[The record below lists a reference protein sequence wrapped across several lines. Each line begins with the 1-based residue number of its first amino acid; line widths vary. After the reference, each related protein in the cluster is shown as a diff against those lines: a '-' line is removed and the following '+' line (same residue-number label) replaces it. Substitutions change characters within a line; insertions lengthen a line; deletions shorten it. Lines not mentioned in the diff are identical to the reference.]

1 MVVPTSL
8 NKNPNQED
16 EGNQDQC
23 ENRQRKKSFVKKFV
37 DALLYNEGDQIDQ
50 SSSQTENEESSQE
63 GPQGDARKQL
73 VLGLQK
79 LGRDRKKNL
88 LVRVTDGLLS
98 TADYSQQDL
107 SNESIKDHVVVN
119 TVNGENAIGE
129 SWRQEG
135 IQDIQRED
143 DQGNKTRV
151 DSVKI
156 ENETD
161 QKDKPTS
168 VSAKFRQRRNEVVS
182 QSTIVGQLGLPN
194 FGFEDENSEEK
205 EEECLSD
212 SSGHRRQKRSVTL
225 SSSELPVQPL
235 RNRDG
240 GKDLELDG
248 HASVEKPPTVEDR
261 SQEEEK
267 DTKSAGDDGNPS
279 ALADKQEVRGLP
291 VSTTIHPAKKR
302 SPKAIKHWLRD
313 LNLYK
318 VCVCFS
324 KNGNKLTLL

>member
-1 MVVPTSL
+1 MVVSTSL

-37 DALLYNEGDQIDQ
+37 DPLLYNEGDQIDQ

-63 GPQGDARKQL
+63 GPQGDARKRM

-79 LGRDRKKNL
+79 LDRDRKKNL
-88 LVRVTDGLLS
+88 LVRVIDRLLS
-98 TADYSQQDL
+98 RSDHSQQDL

-119 TVNGENAIGE
+119 IANEEYAIGE

-143 DQGNKTRV
+143 NGGNKTRV

-168 VSAKFRQRRNEVVS
+168 ASAKFRERRNEVVS
-182 QSTIVGQLGLPN
+182 RSTIVGQLGLPN

-212 SSGHRRQKRSVTL
+212 SSGFRRQKRSVTL
-225 SSSELPVQPL
+225 SSSELPAQPL
-235 RNRDG
+235 MNRDG
-240 GKDLELDG
+240 GKDLELDA

-267 DTKSAGDDGNPS
+267 KTKSAGDDCNPS
-279 ALADKQEVRGLP
+279 ALADKQEVRGLL

-302 SPKAIKHWLRD
+302 RPKTIKHWLRE

-324 KNGNKLTLL
+324 KHGKKLILL